1 MDGLAVSVV
10 PKERAGM
17 AAGIFGTV
25 RVAGEGIALALV
37 TALLTGLA
45 QSQVSDLIPQ
55 PAGSST
61 IALRLAT
68 GDLNGASAL
77 APQVPLPILLAGYG
91 HAFSALMIC
100 LAAVTLATA
109 AVVFFSLRQPAIDRG
124 SASQV

>member
-1 MDGLAVSVV
+1 
-10 PKERAGM
+10 M

-45 QSQVSDLIPQ
+45 QSQVSDRIPQ
-55 PAGSST
+55 PGNSSA

-77 APQVPLPILLAGYG
+77 APQVPLPTLLAGYG
-91 HAFSALMIC
+91 HAFNALTVC

-109 AVVFFSLRQPAIDRG
+109 VVVFISLRRP
-124 SASQV
+124 VVH